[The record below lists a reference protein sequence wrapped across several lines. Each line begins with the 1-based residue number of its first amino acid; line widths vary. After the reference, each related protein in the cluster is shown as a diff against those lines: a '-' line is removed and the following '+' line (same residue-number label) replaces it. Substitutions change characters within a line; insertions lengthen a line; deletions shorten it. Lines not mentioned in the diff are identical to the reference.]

1 MPILCQLGKL
11 FKTSLYS
18 LFYKGVWERKTN
30 FCPRQTG
37 LELSLLWTTRE
48 NDANPL
54 VPMFRLV
61 PVFEKLEDMDG
72 QPFARWHCYKAHKQ
86 SRMARNRKF
95 EPLRCALQI
104 TQPSKSET
112 ISNLSI
118 VCLFPLFDMRQQS
131 ATRDNLGLSPVAL
144 VPAKICAKTSAAM
157 FCIFHHFSVNNGPP
171 VSPTLGPLAA
181 AAPDKGERVLM
192 FQLHRICIGIGMQ
205 ALGQAHSLKTTTN
218 NFASQKLVV
227 I

>member
-1 MPILCQLGKL
+1 VPILCQLGKL

-18 LFYKGVWERKTN
+18 LFYKGVWERKAN

-61 PVFEKLEDMDG
+61 PVFEKLADMDG

-104 TQPSKSET
+104 TQPSKSEIILERGGT
-112 ISNLSI
+112 KGRGGKGRRERQEK
-118 VCLFPLFDMRQQS
+118 VRLFV
-131 ATRDNLGLSPVAL
+131 T
-144 VPAKICAKTSAAM
+144 
-157 FCIFHHFSVNNGPP
+157 
-171 VSPTLGPLAA
+171 
-181 AAPDKGERVLM
+181 
-192 FQLHRICIGIGMQ
+192 Q
-205 ALGQAHSLKTTTN
+205 ARRRRRRRRRLL
-218 NFASQKLVV
+218 LLLL
-227 I
+227 